1 MKNFDWK
8 TLLRIGT
15 AGLFL
20 FLCIHYWSNI
30 SSFAGLVV
38 SSSAPIIAGLIMAY
52 AMNILMSF
60 YERHFFPKSSK
71 KFVKKMRRPLCL
83 TGAVITLA
91 GVITLVICLVAPQL
105 AECVKMVID
114 SIPSAIDRLVKLLER
129 FDIVPQDLINSLSSI
144 DWQSKIGELSKT
156 ISSGVGNVIGV
167 AFAAV
172 SSAFTIASTA
182 VIGFIFAL
190 YLLLDKDRL
199 TSQFRRV
206 INKYLPEKIVKKGS
220 HILEVANDCFHRF
233 IVGQCTE
240 AVILGSLCMVGM
252 LILRLPYAPMIGAL
266 IAFTALI
273 PIVGAFIGAGVGAF
287 LILMVSPSKALIFLI
302 FIIVLQQIEGNLI
315 YPRVVGS
322 SMGLPGIWV
331 LAAVT
336 VGGGVMGIP
345 GMMIGVP
352 LMAIAYRLVKENI
365 NEAKFARLHA
375 EAEKA
380 QNK

>member
-1 MKNFDWK
+1 MKKIEWK
-8 TLLRIGT
+8 NLLKIGL
-15 AGLFL
+15 AVLVVYL
-20 FLCIHYWSNI
+20 AIHYWGKI
-30 SSFAGLVV
+30 SGFIALSV
-38 SSSAPIIAGLIMAY
+38 SAASPIFAGLIMAY
-52 AMNILMSF
+52 AINILMTF
-60 YERHFFPKSSK
+60 YERHFFKKSTK
-71 KFVKKMRRPLCL
+71 KGVIKLRRPLCL

-91 GVITLVICLVAPQL
+91 GIIALVLCLVIPQL

-114 SIPSAIDRLVKLLER
+114 YVPTAVDMLVKKLET
-129 FDIVPQDLINSLSSI
+129 FDVVPDDIINSLSSI
-144 DWQSKIGELSKT
+144 DWKSKIGELTTT
-156 ISSGVGNVIGV
+156 ISSGVGNIIGV

-172 SSAFTIASTA
+172 SSVFSVASTI

-199 TSQFRRV
+199 TTQLRLVIEKFLPERV
-206 INKYLPEKIVKKGS
+206 IEKGN
-220 HILEVANDCFHRF
+220 HILGIANDCFHKF

-252 LILRLPYAPMIGAL
+252 LVLRLPYAPMIGAL
-266 IAFTALI
+266 VAFTALI

-287 LILMVSPSKALIFLI
+287 LILMVSPSKAVIFLI

-352 LMAIAYRLVKENI
+352 LMAVIYKLVKENI
-365 NEAKFARLHA
+365 NEAKFEKLRNDA
-375 EAEKA
+375 EEA
-380 QNK
+380 QN

>member
-1 MKNFDWK
+1 MKKIEWK
-8 TLLRIGT
+8 NLLKIGL
-15 AGLFL
+15 AVLVVYL
-20 FLCIHYWSNI
+20 AIHYWGKI
-30 SSFAGLVV
+30 SGFIALSV
-38 SSSAPIIAGLIMAY
+38 SAASPIFAGLIMAY
-52 AMNILMSF
+52 AINILMTF
-60 YERHFFPKSSK
+60 YERHFFKKSTK
-71 KFVKKMRRPLCL
+71 KGVIKLRRPLCL

-91 GVITLVICLVAPQL
+91 GIIALVLCLVIPQL

-114 SIPSAIDRLVKLLER
+114 YVPTAIDMLVKKLET
-129 FDIVPQDLINSLSSI
+129 FDVVPDDIINSLSSI
-144 DWQSKIGELSKT
+144 DWKSKIGELTTT
-156 ISSGVGNVIGV
+156 ISSGVGNIIGV
-167 AFAAV
+167 AFADV
-172 SSAFTIASTA
+172 SSVFSVASTI

-199 TSQFRRV
+199 TTQLRLVIEKFLPERV
-206 INKYLPEKIVKKGS
+206 IEKGN
-220 HILEVANDCFHRF
+220 HILGIANDCFHKF

-252 LILRLPYAPMIGAL
+252 LVLRLPYAPMIGAL
-266 IAFTALI
+266 VAFTALI

-287 LILMVSPSKALIFLI
+287 LILMVSPSKAVIFLI

-352 LMAIAYRLVKENI
+352 LMAVIYKLVKENI
-365 NEAKFARLHA
+365 NEAKFEKLRKDA
-375 EAEKA
+375 EEA
-380 QNK
+380 QN

>member
-1 MKNFDWK
+1 MKKIEWK
-8 TLLRIGT
+8 NLLKIGL
-15 AGLFL
+15 AVLVVYL
-20 FLCIHYWSNI
+20 AIHYWGKI
-30 SSFAGLVV
+30 SGFIALSV
-38 SSSAPIIAGLIMAY
+38 SAASPIFAGLIMAY
-52 AMNILMSF
+52 AINILMTF
-60 YERHFFPKSSK
+60 YERHFFKKSTK
-71 KFVKKMRRPLCL
+71 KGVIKLRRPLCL

-91 GVITLVICLVAPQL
+91 GIIALVLCLVIPQL

-114 SIPSAIDRLVKLLER
+114 YVPTAIDMLVKKLET
-129 FDIVPQDLINSLSSI
+129 FDVVPDDIINSLSSI
-144 DWQSKIGELSKT
+144 DWKSKIGELTTT
-156 ISSGVGNVIGV
+156 ISSGVGNIIGV

-172 SSAFTIASTA
+172 SSVFSVASTI

-199 TSQFRRV
+199 TTQLRLVIEKFLSERV
-206 INKYLPEKIVKKGS
+206 VEKGN
-220 HILEVANDCFHRF
+220 HILGIANDCFHKF

-252 LILRLPYAPMIGAL
+252 LVLRLPYAPMIGAL
-266 IAFTALI
+266 VAFTALI

-287 LILMVSPSKALIFLI
+287 LILMVSPSKAVIFLI

-352 LMAIAYRLVKENI
+352 LMAVIYKLVKENI
-365 NEAKFARLHA
+365 NEAKFEKLRKDA
-375 EAEKA
+375 EEA
-380 QNK
+380 QN

>member
-1 MKNFDWK
+1 MKKIEWK
-8 TLLRIGT
+8 NLLKIGL
-15 AGLFL
+15 AVLVVYL
-20 FLCIHYWSNI
+20 AIHYWGKI
-30 SSFAGLVV
+30 SGFIALSV
-38 SSSAPIIAGLIMAY
+38 SAASPIFAGLIMAY
-52 AMNILMSF
+52 AINILMSF
-60 YERHFFPKSSK
+60 YERHFFKKSTK
-71 KFVKKMRRPLCL
+71 KGVIKLRRPLCL

-91 GVITLVICLVAPQL
+91 GIIALVLCLVIPQL

-114 SIPSAIDRLVKLLER
+114 YVPTAIDMLVKKLET
-129 FDIVPQDLINSLSSI
+129 FDVVPDDIINSLSSI
-144 DWQSKIGELSKT
+144 DWKSKIGELT
-156 ISSGVGNVIGV
+156 TTFSSGVGNIIGV

-172 SSAFTIASTA
+172 SSVFSVASTI

-199 TSQFRRV
+199 TTQLRLV
-206 INKYLPEKIVKKGS
+206 IEKILPERVVEKGN
-220 HILEVANDCFHRF
+220 HILGIANDCFHKF

-252 LILRLPYAPMIGAL
+252 LVLRLPYAPMIGAL
-266 IAFTALI
+266 VAFTALI

-287 LILMVSPSKALIFLI
+287 LILMVSPSKAVIFLV

-352 LMAIAYRLVKENI
+352 LMAVIYKLVKENI
-365 NEAKFARLHA
+365 NEAKFEKLRKDA
-375 EAEKA
+375 EEA
-380 QNK
+380 QN

>member
-1 MKNFDWK
+1 MKKIEWK
-8 TLLRIGT
+8 NLLKIGL
-15 AGLFL
+15 AVLVVYL
-20 FLCIHYWSNI
+20 AIHYWGKI
-30 SSFAGLVV
+30 SGFIALSV
-38 SSSAPIIAGLIMAY
+38 SAASPIFAGLIMAY
-52 AMNILMSF
+52 AINILMTF
-60 YERHFFPKSSK
+60 YERHFFKKSTK
-71 KFVKKMRRPLCL
+71 KGVIKLRRPLCL

-91 GVITLVICLVAPQL
+91 GIIALVLCLVIPQL

-114 SIPSAIDRLVKLLER
+114 YVPTAIDMLVKKLET
-129 FDIVPQDLINSLSSI
+129 FDVVPDDIINSLSSI
-144 DWQSKIGELSKT
+144 DWKSKIGELTTT
-156 ISSGVGNVIGV
+156 ISSGVGNIIGV

-172 SSAFTIASTA
+172 SSVFSVASTI

-199 TSQFRRV
+199 TTQLRLVIEKFLSERV
-206 INKYLPEKIVKKGS
+206 IEKGN
-220 HILEVANDCFHRF
+220 HILGIANDCFHKF

-252 LILRLPYAPMIGAL
+252 LVLRLPYAPMIGAL
-266 IAFTALI
+266 VAFTALI

-287 LILMVSPSKALIFLI
+287 LILMVSPSKAVIFLV

-352 LMAIAYRLVKENI
+352 LMAVIYKLVKENI
-365 NEAKFARLHA
+365 NEAKFEKLRKDA
-375 EAEKA
+375 EEA
-380 QNK
+380 QN

>member
-1 MKNFDWK
+1 MKKIEWK
-8 TLLRIGT
+8 NLLKIGL
-15 AGLFL
+15 AVLVVYL
-20 FLCIHYWSNI
+20 AIHYWGKI
-30 SSFAGLVV
+30 SGFIALSV
-38 SSSAPIIAGLIMAY
+38 SAASPIFAGLIMAY
-52 AMNILMSF
+52 AINILMSF
-60 YERHFFPKSSK
+60 YERHFFKKSTK
-71 KFVKKMRRPLCL
+71 KGVIKLRRPLCL

-91 GVITLVICLVAPQL
+91 GIIALVLCLVIPQL

-114 SIPSAIDRLVKLLER
+114 YVPTAIDMLVKKLET
-129 FDIVPQDLINSLSSI
+129 FDVVPDDIINSLSSI
-144 DWQSKIGELSKT
+144 DWKSKIGELTTT
-156 ISSGVGNVIGV
+156 ISSGVGNIIGV

-172 SSAFTIASTA
+172 SSVFSVASTI

-199 TSQFRRV
+199 TAQLRLV
-206 INKYLPEKIVKKGS
+206 IEKFLPERVVEKGN
-220 HILEVANDCFHRF
+220 HILGIANDCFHKF

-252 LILRLPYAPMIGAL
+252 LVLRLPYAPMIGAL
-266 IAFTALI
+266 VAFTALI

-287 LILMVSPSKALIFLI
+287 LILMVSPSKAVIFLV

-352 LMAIAYRLVKENI
+352 LMAVIYKLVKENI
-365 NEAKFARLHA
+365 NEAKFEKLRKDA
-375 EAEKA
+375 EEA
-380 QNK
+380 QN

>member
-1 MKNFDWK
+1 MKKIEWK
-8 TLLRIGT
+8 NLLKIGL
-15 AGLFL
+15 AVLVVYL
-20 FLCIHYWSNI
+20 AIHYWGKI
-30 SSFAGLVV
+30 SGFIALSV
-38 SSSAPIIAGLIMAY
+38 SAASPIFAGLIMAY
-52 AMNILMSF
+52 AINILMTF
-60 YERHFFPKSSK
+60 YERHFFKKSTK
-71 KFVKKMRRPLCL
+71 KGVIKLRRPLCL

-91 GVITLVICLVAPQL
+91 GIIALVLCLVIPQL

-114 SIPSAIDRLVKLLER
+114 YVPTAIDMLVKKLET
-129 FDIVPQDLINSLSSI
+129 FDVVPDDIINSLSSI
-144 DWQSKIGELSKT
+144 DWKSKIGELT
-156 ISSGVGNVIGV
+156 TTVSSGVGNIIGV
-167 AFAAV
+167 ALAAV
-172 SSAFTIASTA
+172 SSVFSVASTI

-199 TSQFRRV
+199 TTQLRLV
-206 INKYLPEKIVKKGS
+206 IEKFLPERVVEKGN
-220 HILEVANDCFHRF
+220 HILGIANDCFHKF

-252 LILRLPYAPMIGAL
+252 LVLRLPYAPMIGAL
-266 IAFTALI
+266 VAFTALI

-287 LILMVSPSKALIFLI
+287 LILMVSPSKAVIFLI

-352 LMAIAYRLVKENI
+352 LMAVIYKLVKENI
-365 NEAKFARLHA
+365 NEAKFEKLRKDA
-375 EAEKA
+375 EEA
-380 QNK
+380 QN

>member
-1 MKNFDWK
+1 MKKIEWK
-8 TLLRIGT
+8 NLLKIGL
-15 AGLFL
+15 AVLVVYL
-20 FLCIHYWSNI
+20 AIHYWGKI
-30 SSFAGLVV
+30 SGFIALSV
-38 SSSAPIIAGLIMAY
+38 SAASPIFAGLIMAY
-52 AMNILMSF
+52 AINILMTF
-60 YERHFFPKSSK
+60 YERHFFKKSTK
-71 KFVKKMRRPLCL
+71 KGVIKLRRPLCL

-91 GVITLVICLVAPQL
+91 GIIALVLCLVIPQL

-114 SIPSAIDRLVKLLER
+114 YVPTAIDMLVKKLET
-129 FDIVPQDLINSLSSI
+129 FDVVPDDIINSLSSI
-144 DWQSKIGELSKT
+144 DWKSKIGELTTT
-156 ISSGVGNVIGV
+156 ISSGVGNIIGV

-172 SSAFTIASTA
+172 SSVFSVASTI

-199 TSQFRRV
+199 TTQLRLVIEKFLSERV
-206 INKYLPEKIVKKGS
+206 VEKGN
-220 HILEVANDCFHRF
+220 HILGIANDCFHKF

-252 LILRLPYAPMIGAL
+252 LVLRLPYAPMIGAL
-266 IAFTALI
+266 VAFTALI

-287 LILMVSPSKALIFLI
+287 LILMVSPSKAVIFLV

-352 LMAIAYRLVKENI
+352 LMAVIYKLVKENI
-365 NEAKFARLHA
+365 NEAKFEKLRKDA
-375 EAEKA
+375 EEA
-380 QNK
+380 QN

>member
-1 MKNFDWK
+1 MKKIEWK
-8 TLLRIGT
+8 NLLKIGL
-15 AGLFL
+15 AVLVVYL
-20 FLCIHYWSNI
+20 AIHYWGKI
-30 SSFAGLVV
+30 SGFIALSV
-38 SSSAPIIAGLIMAY
+38 SAASPIFAGLIMAY
-52 AMNILMSF
+52 AINILMTF
-60 YERHFFPKSSK
+60 YERHFFKKSTK
-71 KFVKKMRRPLCL
+71 KGVIKLRRPLCL

-91 GVITLVICLVAPQL
+91 GIIALVLCLVIPQL

-114 SIPSAIDRLVKLLER
+114 YVPTAIDMLVKKLET
-129 FDIVPQDLINSLSSI
+129 FDVVPDDIINSLSSI
-144 DWQSKIGELSKT
+144 DWKSKIGELTTT
-156 ISSGVGNVIGV
+156 ISSGVGNIIGV
-167 AFAAV
+167 ALAAV
-172 SSAFTIASTA
+172 SSVFSVASTI

-199 TSQFRRV
+199 TAQLRLV
-206 INKYLPEKIVKKGS
+206 IEKFLPERVVEKGN
-220 HILEVANDCFHRF
+220 HILGIANDCFHKF

-252 LILRLPYAPMIGAL
+252 LVLRLPYAPMIGAL
-266 IAFTALI
+266 VAFTALI

-287 LILMVSPSKALIFLI
+287 LILMVSPSKAVIFLV

-352 LMAIAYRLVKENI
+352 LMAVIYKLVKENI
-365 NEAKFARLHA
+365 NEAKFEKLRKDAEEAR
-375 EAEKA
+375 
-380 QNK
+380 N

>member
-1 MKNFDWK
+1 MKKIEWK
-8 TLLRIGT
+8 NLLKIGL
-15 AGLFL
+15 AVLVVYL
-20 FLCIHYWSNI
+20 AIHYWGKI
-30 SSFAGLVV
+30 SGFIALSV
-38 SSSAPIIAGLIMAY
+38 SAASPIFAGLIMAY
-52 AMNILMSF
+52 AINILMTF
-60 YERHFFPKSSK
+60 YERHFFKKSTK
-71 KFVKKMRRPLCL
+71 KGVIKLRRPLCL

-91 GVITLVICLVAPQL
+91 GIIALVLCLVIPQL

-114 SIPSAIDRLVKLLER
+114 YVPTAIDMLVKKLET
-129 FDIVPQDLINSLSSI
+129 FDVVPDDIINSLSSI
-144 DWQSKIGELSKT
+144 DWKSKIGELTTT
-156 ISSGVGNVIGV
+156 ISSGVGNIIGV

-172 SSAFTIASTA
+172 SSVFSVASTI

-199 TSQFRRV
+199 TTQLRLVIEKFLPERV
-206 INKYLPEKIVKKGS
+206 IEKGN
-220 HILEVANDCFHRF
+220 HILGIANDCFHKF

-252 LILRLPYAPMIGAL
+252 LVLRLPYAPMIGAL
-266 IAFTALI
+266 VAFTALI

-287 LILMVSPSKALIFLI
+287 LILMVSPSKAVIFLI

-352 LMAIAYRLVKENI
+352 LMAVIYKLVKENI
-365 NEAKFARLHA
+365 NEAKFEKLRKDA
-375 EAEKA
+375 EEA
-380 QNK
+380 QN